1 MNEQQIAYAAARA
14 AVAYRN
20 GDDAAG
26 DYWTERVQ
34 RLSDAA
40 EAARRAPVQIPA
52 KARPYVS
59 GRAIRA
65 AFYGQPAD
73 A

>member
-14 AVAYRN
+14 KLAYRN
-20 GDDAAG
+20 GDEVAG

-40 EAARRAPVQIPA
+40 EAARCALESA
-52 KARPYVS
+52 NA
-59 GRAIRA
+59 
-65 AFYGQPAD
+65 
-73 A
+73 